1 MACAPTITDTRLPAS
16 SPAPLRPPHATAPDR
31 HRPRR
36 HQDRNSVLDS
46 DGSESFRHRIDTP
59 HGYPASLEGIAGL
72 VRDAEA
78 RLGVTATVGIGI
90 PGVISP
96 VTGLVKNANSIALNG
111 HTFDRDISALLDREV
126 RVENDANCFAL
137 SEAIDGAGAGHGVV
151 FGVILGTGCG
161 GGVVVDGKV
170 MRGRNHVTG
179 EWGHNPL
186 PWPRPE
192 ELARAASA
200 GAATSAAWRRGSPGP
215 SLARD
220 CDGEGAHDAS
230 GIPARAAAGD
240 ARAHAALDR
249 HADRLARGLAHVV
262 NLLDPDVIVLGGGL
276 SNMDH
281 LYTALPRAGDTL
293 RVQRLRA
300 DARSSATSMAIR
312 PACAAR
318 RGCGRPRE
326 FVPAFCRDSLTEVD
340 GNRCATCSSA
350 RIVSHAELF
359 DLTIAHIDC
368 DAFYASVEKRDR
380 PELAARPL
388 IVGGGCAAS

>member
-1 MACAPTITDTRLPAS
+1 MQ
-16 SPAPLRPPHATAPDR
+16 
-31 HRPRR
+31 HRIGIDLGGTKIEIAVLGADGGERFRR
-36 HQDRNSVLDS
+36 
-46 DGSESFRHRIDTP
+46 RIDTP
-59 HGYPASLEGIAGL
+59 HGYQASLDGIAGL

-78 RLGVTATVGIGI
+78 RLGITATVGIGI

-111 HTFDRDISALLDREV
+111 HTFDRDISAVLDREV

-137 SEAIDGAGAGHGVV
+137 SEAIDGAGAGHGLV
-151 FGVILGTGCG
+151 FGAILGTGCG
-161 GGVVVDGKV
+161 GGVVVSGKA

-192 ELARAASA
+192 ELPGRQCWCGHFGCLETWVA
-200 GAATSAAWRRGSPGP
+200 GP

-230 GIPARAAAGD
+230 AIPARAAAGD
-240 ARAHAALDR
+240 TRAQAALDR

-281 LYTALPRAGDTL
+281 LYTALPPLVTRYVFSDFVQTPIVRNKHGD
-293 RVQRLRA
+293 
-300 DARSSATSMAIR
+300 SSGVRGAAWLWPAT
-312 PACAAR
+312 
-318 RGCGRPRE
+318 
-326 FVPAFCRDSLTEVD
+326 
-340 GNRCATCSSA
+340 
-350 RIVSHAELF
+350 
-359 DLTIAHIDC
+359 
-368 DAFYASVEKRDR
+368 
-380 PELAARPL
+380 
-388 IVGGGCAAS
+388 